1 MKLSF
6 PHSLVQFAMF
16 NLKPTVYEESNVW
29 HKIALNNKNKWMSTQ
44 TLNYFTARMKKQTLH
59 STNSV
64 GCVAQYT
71 ELLVVKTGQWTNQT
85 GERIIQITTTSVRV
99 L

>member
-6 PHSLVQFAMF
+6 PQCLVQFAMF

-44 TLNYFTARMKKQTLH
+44 IVNYLHFNYFTARMKEQTIHL
-59 STNSV
+59 TNSA

-71 ELLVVKTGQWTNQT
+71 EFLAVKTGQWTNQIR
-85 GERIIQITTTSVRV
+85 ERII
-99 L
+99 

>member
-29 HKIALNNKNKWMSTQ
+29 HKTALNYKNKWISIQ
-44 TLNYFTARMKKQTLH
+44 IVKYLHFNYFTARMKKETLYL
-59 STNSV
+59 TNSV
-64 GCVAQYT
+64 GCVSQYT
-71 ELLVVKTGQWTNQT
+71 ELLVVKTGQWTNQIR
-85 GERIIQITTTSVRV
+85 ERII
-99 L
+99 